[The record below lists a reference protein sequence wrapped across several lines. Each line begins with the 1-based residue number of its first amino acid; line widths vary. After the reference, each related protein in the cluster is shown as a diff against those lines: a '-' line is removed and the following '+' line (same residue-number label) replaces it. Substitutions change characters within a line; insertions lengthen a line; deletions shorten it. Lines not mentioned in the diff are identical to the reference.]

1 MNEISNELI
10 RQLEDKAIQIR
21 KDICVTTSKIGYSH
35 LGGSMSMTDIAVALY
50 YDFLNF
56 DPKDPK
62 NPKRDRFVLSKGH
75 CAMCLY
81 NIFVDLGMYTKEEL
95 WSEYNQV
102 GGRFGMHPNYRYLKG
117 FEAST
122 GSLGHG
128 LSLALGMALSARMD
142 KAAHRVICLTGDGE
156 LDEGSN
162 WEAIMAAAHYHMGN
176 FVLIV
181 DKNHLQINGT
191 TTEIMNIDP
200 LDEKLRAFGWDV
212 VVINGN
218 NMRQVVT
225 ALHNLPAPEPVA
237 PKKPIAIIA
246 NTIKGK
252 GIAHLE
258 DTLDSHLNVMFGD
271 LLEKSLSS
279 IEAMRNERS

>member
-1 MNEISNELI
+1 MSDISNELI
-10 RQLEDKAIQIR
+10 IRLEDKAIQIR

-62 NPKRDRFVLSKGH
+62 NPGRDRFVLSKGH
-75 CAMCLY
+75 SAMCLY

-102 GGRFGMHPNYRYLKG
+102 GGRFGMHPNCRYLNG
-117 FEAST
+117 IEAST

-128 LSLALGMALSARMD
+128 MSIALGMALSARMD
-142 KAAHRVICLTGDGE
+142 KADYRVICMTGDGE

-162 WEAIMAAAHYHMGN
+162 WEAIMAAAQYKMGN
-176 FVLIV
+176 FVMIV

-191 TTEIMNIDP
+191 TEEIMNIDP
-200 LDEKLRAFGWDV
+200 LDDKLRSFGWDV
-212 VVINGN
+212 ITINGN

-225 ALHNLPAPEPVA
+225 ALHSLPKSEPVI
-237 PKKPIAIIA
+237 PRRPIAIIA
-246 NTIKGK
+246 NTVKGK

-258 DTLDSHLNVMFGD
+258 GTLDSHLNVMMGD
-271 LLEKSLSS
+271 LLDKSLAS

>member
-10 RQLEDKAIQIR
+10 RKLEDKAIQIR

-35 LGGSMSMTDIAVALY
+35 LGGSMSMTDMAVALY

-62 NPKRDRFVLSKGH
+62 NPDRDRFVLSKGH
-75 CAMCLY
+75 SAMCLY
-81 NIFVDLGMYTKEEL
+81 NILVDLGMYTKEEL

-102 GGRFGMHPNYRYLKG
+102 GGRFGMHPNFRYLDG
-117 FEAST
+117 IEAST

-128 LSLALGMALSARMD
+128 MSIALGMALSARMD
-142 KAAHRVICLTGDGE
+142 KAAYRVICMTGDGE

-162 WEAIMAAAHYHMGN
+162 WEAIMAAAHYKMGN
-176 FVLIV
+176 FVMIV
-181 DKNHLQINGT
+181 DKNQLQINGT
-191 TTEIMNIDP
+191 TEEIMNIDP
-200 LDEKLRAFGWDV
+200 LDDKLKAFGWDV
-212 VVINGN
+212 MTINGN
-218 NMRQVVT
+218 NMREVIT
-225 ALHNLPAPEPVA
+225 ALHSLPQPDPIT
-237 PKKPIAIIA
+237 PKRPIAIIS
-246 NTIKGK
+246 NTVKGK

-258 DTLDSHLNVMFGD
+258 GTLDSHLNVMIGD
-271 LLEKSLSS
+271 LLDKSLAS

>member
-142 KAAHRVICLTGDGE
+142 KAEHRVICLTGDGE

-225 ALHNLPAPEPVA
+225 ALHNLPTPEPVA